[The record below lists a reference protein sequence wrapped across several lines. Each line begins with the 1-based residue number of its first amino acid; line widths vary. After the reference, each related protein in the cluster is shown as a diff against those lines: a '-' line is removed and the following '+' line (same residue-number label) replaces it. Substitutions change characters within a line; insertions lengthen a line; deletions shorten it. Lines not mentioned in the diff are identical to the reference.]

1 MDPTGRVRELVEPL
15 LAAQGTEL
23 FDVELKGGILRISID
38 SPDGVDLAV
47 ITEASRAI
55 NDILDEHD
63 PVPGQYSLE
72 VSSPG
77 LERSLRTPAH
87 FRRYVGT
94 KVAVRT
100 HANVEGERR
109 IEAVLDAADDTHIT
123 LAGRTLAYGDIERA
137 RTVFEWGGQPKKG
150 APKAPKPKEK
160 KAAS

>member
-23 FDVELKGGILRISID
+23 FDIELKGGILRISID
-38 SPDGVDLAV
+38 SPDGVDLQV
-47 ITEASRAI
+47 ITDASRAI
-55 NDILDEHD
+55 NEVLDAED
-63 PVPGQYSLE
+63 PVPGQYNLE

-94 KVAVRT
+94 KVAIRT
-100 HANVEGERR
+100 HGHVEGDRR

-123 LAGRTLAYGDIERA
+123 IAGRTLAYGDIERA

-150 APKAPKPKEK
+150 APKPKEK